1 MKKTFKIF
9 LISIFALV
17 LLSLCNISE
26 ANSIESI
33 SMNILI
39 DAFGNAH
46 VAEKW
51 KCTAHSGTEIYHPYY
66 NLGNSKITNL
76 SVTDE
81 TKKYETSSVWKVSGD
96 FDDKA
101 YKCGINR
108 IEDGVELCWGI
119 SEYGE
124 NTYTVSYIIKDFVAT
139 LNDSQMVYWTLIPH
153 NLSDSVGQV
162 YIKISSYYN
171 IPDTTPVWGYGNYGG
186 TAYVYDG
193 YIEMQSDGSL
203 STDEYMTILVK
214 FPINTFDTSNVIN
227 KDFDYYYNMAQEGA
241 TVYKDS
247 SDAAEA
253 IGALI
258 GLLSFAFL
266 FIVFFKIATMG
277 SIQNT
282 KLPRTS
288 EIPYYRDIPCD
299 GDIFK
304 AYYIAHLYHLSAN
317 KTDLLGA
324 IILKWLKNSW
334 ITIEQ
339 KQESTVFKP
348 GAIFKKEDT
357 IIVLKETDTALMKN
371 SKERELF
378 EMLYQASKDGYLES
392 KEFERW
398 CSNNYSEFFSLFK
411 RMENDVINDL
421 KSNNHI
427 HKRINKQ
434 ECKKKNVMDDMIYN
448 DSIQL
453 YGLKKYLDEFSTID
467 TKEVMEVKLWD
478 EYLMFA
484 YLFGI
489 ADKVAKQLKHMYPE
503 IVEPSTTS
511 SSGMYFDYEMLRFV
525 NHISVR
531 SVSAASSARSAAE
544 NYSSGGGGFSSG
556 VGGGGSF
563 GGGGS
568 MGGR

>member
-81 TKKYETSSVWKVSGD
+81 TKKYETRSSWNVSGD

-253 IGALI
+253 IGAII

-324 IILKWLKNSW
+324 IILKWLKNGW
-334 ITIEQ
+334 IRIEQ
-339 KQESTVFKP
+339 KEVGSV
-348 GAIFKKEDT
+348 FKKEDT

-398 CSNNYSEFFSLFK
+398 CSHSYERILDWFDDIISKEKQDAMDNNLLVKENIKSLGIFTVPATTTTPELTEK
-411 RMENDVINDL
+411 AMEL
-421 KSNNHI
+421 A
-427 HKRINKQ
+427 
-434 ECKKKNVMDDMIYN
+434 
-448 DSIQL
+448 
-453 YGLKKYLDEFSTID
+453 GLKRYLN
-467 TKEVMEVKLWD
+467 
-478 EYLMFA
+478 EYTLIHEREPMAVTLFEDYLIFA
-484 YLFGI
+484 QIFGI
-489 ADKVAKQLKHMYPE
+489 AKKVAKDFKDIYPE
-503 IVEPSTTS
+503 VIEQSTYTS
-511 SSGMYFDYEMLRFV
+511 YDNIMFV
-525 NHISVR
+525 HTCSTHGVNR
-531 SVSAASSARSAAE
+531 AYSAKQRAE
-544 NYSSGGGGFSSG
+544 SYSSGGGGFSSG
-556 VGGGGSF
+556 GGGGGSF
-563 GGGGS
+563 GGGG
-568 MGGR
+568 GGGGFR

>member
-9 LISIFALV
+9 LISVFALV

-39 DAFGNAH
+39 DALGNAH
-46 VAEKW
+46 VAETW
-51 KCTAHSGTEIYHPYY
+51 KCTANSGTEVYHPYY

-76 SVTDE
+76 SVTNGE
-81 TKKYETSSVWKVSGD
+81 KKFEYISSWKVSGD

-101 YKCGINR
+101 YKCGFNK

-119 SEYGE
+119 SDYGE

-193 YIEMQSDGSL
+193 YIEMQSDGRLDS
-203 STDEYMTILVK
+203 DEYMTILVK

-241 TVYKDS
+241 TVYKNTS
-247 SDAAEA
+247 SSELFEA
-253 IGALI
+253 IIALISFGAL
-258 GLLSFAFL
+258 FL
-266 FIVFFKIATMG
+266 IVFKIGTIG
-277 SIQNT
+277 NIQNT
-282 KLPRTS
+282 KLPKTKD
-288 EIPYYRDIPCD
+288 IPYYRDIPCD

-357 IIVLKETDTALMKN
+357 IIVLKETDTSLIKN
-371 SKERELF
+371 SKEKELF

-392 KEFERW
+392 NEFERW
-398 CSNNYSEFFSLFK
+398 CSHSYERILDWFDDIISTEKQDAMDNNLLIKDNVKTLGIFSVSATTTTPELTEK
-411 RMENDVINDL
+411 AMEL
-421 KSNNHI
+421 A
-427 HKRINKQ
+427 
-434 ECKKKNVMDDMIYN
+434 
-448 DSIQL
+448 
-453 YGLKKYLDEFSTID
+453 GLKRYLN
-467 TKEVMEVKLWD
+467 
-478 EYLMFA
+478 EYTLIHEREPMAVTLFEDYLIFA
-484 YLFGI
+484 QIFGI
-489 ADKVAKQLKHMYPE
+489 AKKVAKDFKDIYPE
-503 IVEPSTTS
+503 VIEQSTYTSYDNIVFVHTCS
-511 SSGMYFDYEMLRFV
+511 SHG
-525 NHISVR
+525 ISR
-531 SVSAASSARSAAE
+531 ANSAKQRAE
-544 NYSSGGGGFSSG
+544 SYSSGGGGFSSG
-556 VGGGGSF
+556 GGGGGSF
-563 GGGGS
+563 GGGG
-568 MGGR
+568 GGGGFR

>member
-119 SEYGE
+119 SDYGE

-203 STDEYMTILVK
+203 STDEDMTILVK

-241 TVYKDS
+241 TVYKDN

-253 IGALI
+253 IGAII

-324 IILKWLKNSW
+324 IILKWLKNGW
-334 ITIEQ
+334 IRIEQ
-339 KQESTVFKP
+339 KEV
-348 GAIFKKEDT
+348 GAVFKKEDT

-398 CSNNYSEFFSLFK
+398 CSHSYERILDWFDDIISKEKQDAVDNNLLVKENIKSLGIFTVPATTTTPELTEK
-411 RMENDVINDL
+411 AMEL
-421 KSNNHI
+421 A
-427 HKRINKQ
+427 
-434 ECKKKNVMDDMIYN
+434 
-448 DSIQL
+448 
-453 YGLKKYLDEFSTID
+453 GLKRYLN
-467 TKEVMEVKLWD
+467 
-478 EYLMFA
+478 EYTLIHEREPMAVTLFEDYLIFA
-484 YLFGI
+484 QIFGI
-489 ADKVAKQLKHMYPE
+489 AKKVAKDFKDIYPE
-503 IVEPSTTS
+503 VIEQSTYTS
-511 SSGMYFDYEMLRFV
+511 YDNIMFV
-525 NHISVR
+525 HTCSTHGVNR
-531 SVSAASSARSAAE
+531 AYSAKQRAE
-544 NYSSGGGGFSSG
+544 SYSSGGGGFSSG
-556 VGGGGSF
+556 GGGGGSF
-563 GGGGS
+563 GGGG
-568 MGGR
+568 GGGGFR

>member
-9 LISIFALV
+9 LISVFALV

-39 DAFGNAH
+39 DALGNAH
-46 VAEKW
+46 VAETW
-51 KCTAHSGTEIYHPYY
+51 KCTAYNGTEVYHPYY

-76 SVTDE
+76 SVTNGE
-81 TKKYETSSVWKVSGD
+81 KKFEYISSWKVSGD

-101 YKCGINR
+101 YKCGFNK

-119 SEYGE
+119 SDYGE

-193 YIEMQSDGSL
+193 YIEMQSDGRLDS
-203 STDEYMTILVK
+203 DEYMTILVK

-227 KDFDYYYNMAQEGA
+227 QNFDYYYNMAQEGA
-241 TVYKDS
+241 TEYKQTS
-247 SDAAEA
+247 SMETTFSILLGFFYLA
-253 IGALI
+253 ILI
-258 GLLSFAFL
+258 IIIYNVGNTST
-266 FIVFFKIATMG
+266 IK
-277 SIQNT
+277 NT
-282 KLPRTS
+282 KLPKTKD
-288 EIPYYRDIPCD
+288 IPYYRDIPCD

-357 IIVLKETDTALMKN
+357 IIVLKETDTSLIKN

-392 KEFERW
+392 NEFERW
-398 CSNNYSEFFSLFK
+398 CSHSYE
-411 RMENDVINDL
+411 
-421 KSNNHI
+421 
-427 HKRINKQ
+427 RILDWFDDIISKEKQ
-434 ECKKKNVMDDMIYN
+434 EAMDNNLIVKENIKSLGIFSVSATTTTPELTERAME
-448 DSIQL
+448 L
-453 YGLKKYLDEFSTID
+453 AGLKRYLN
-467 TKEVMEVKLWD
+467 
-478 EYLMFA
+478 EYTLIHEREPMAVTLFEDYLIFA
-484 YLFGI
+484 QIFGI
-489 ADKVAKQLKHMYPE
+489 AKKVAKDFKDIYPE
-503 IVEPSTTS
+503 VIEQSTYTSYDNIVFVHTCS
-511 SSGMYFDYEMLRFV
+511 SHG
-525 NHISVR
+525 ISR
-531 SVSAASSARSAAE
+531 AHSAKQRAE
-544 NYSSGGGGFSSG
+544 SYSSGGGGFSSG
-556 VGGGGSF
+556 GGGGGSF
-563 GGGGS
+563 GGGG
-568 MGGR
+568 GGGGFR

>member
-9 LISIFALV
+9 LISIFALI

-39 DAFGNAH
+39 DALGNAH
-46 VAEKW
+46 VAETW
-51 KCTAHSGTEIYHPYY
+51 KCNASSGTEIYHPYY

-76 SVTDE
+76 SVTDD
-81 TKKYETSSVWKVSGD
+81 TKKYESRSSWNVSGD

-119 SEYGE
+119 SDYGE

-153 NLSDSVGQV
+153 NLSNSVGQV

-203 STDEYMTILVK
+203 GTDEYMTILVK
-214 FPINTFDTSNVIN
+214 FPINTFDTSNVIDKN
-227 KDFDYYYNMAQEGA
+227 FDYYYNMAQEGA
-241 TVYKDS
+241 TAYEDS
-247 SDAAEA
+247 SDTAEA
-253 IGALI
+253 IGAFF

-266 FIVFFKIATMG
+266 FIVFFKIATLG
-277 SIQNT
+277 TIQNT

-288 EIPYYRDIPCD
+288 DIPYYRDIPCN
-299 GDIFK
+299 GDIFE

-324 IILKWLKNSW
+324 IILKWLKNGW
-334 ITIEQ
+334 IRIEQ
-339 KQESTVFKP
+339 KEVGSV
-348 GAIFKKEDT
+348 FKKEDT
-357 IIVLKETDTALMKN
+357 IIVLKETNTSLITN

-378 EMLYQASKDGYLES
+378 EMLYQASKDGYLEG

-398 CSNNYSEFFSLFK
+398 CSHSYE
-411 RMENDVINDL
+411 
-421 KSNNHI
+421 
-427 HKRINKQ
+427 RILSWFDEIISK
-434 ECKKKNVMDDMIYN
+434 EKKNAMDNGLLVKANKKTFGIL
-448 DSIQL
+448 SVPVTTTTEEL
-453 YGLKKYLDEFSTID
+453 TTKALELAGLKRYLN
-467 TKEVMEVKLWD
+467 
-478 EYLMFA
+478 EYTLIHEREPMAVNLFEDYLIFA
-484 YLFGI
+484 QIFGI
-489 ADKVAKQLKHMYPE
+489 AKKVAKDFKDIYPE
-503 IVEPSTTS
+503 VIEQSTYNSYDNIV
-511 SSGMYFDYEMLRFV
+511 FV
-525 NHISVR
+525 HSCATHGVNKAH
-531 SVSAASSARSAAE
+531 SAKQRAE
-544 NYSSGGGGFSSG
+544 SYSSGGGGFSSG
-556 VGGGGSF
+556 GGGGGSF
-563 GGGGS
+563 GGGG
-568 MGGR
+568 GGGGFR

>member
-81 TKKYETSSVWKVSGD
+81 TKKYETRSSWNVSGD

-101 YKCGINR
+101 YKCGFNR
-108 IEDGVELCWGI
+108 IDDGIELCWGI

-241 TVYKDS
+241 TVYKDN

-253 IGALI
+253 IGAII

-324 IILKWLKNSW
+324 IILKWLKNGW
-334 ITIEQ
+334 IRIEQ
-339 KQESTVFKP
+339 KEVGSV
-348 GAIFKKEDT
+348 FKKEDT

-398 CSNNYSEFFSLFK
+398 CSHSYERILDWFDEIISKEKQDAMDNNLLVKENIKSLGIFTVPATTTTPELTEK
-411 RMENDVINDL
+411 AMEL
-421 KSNNHI
+421 A
-427 HKRINKQ
+427 
-434 ECKKKNVMDDMIYN
+434 
-448 DSIQL
+448 
-453 YGLKKYLDEFSTID
+453 GLKRYLN
-467 TKEVMEVKLWD
+467 
-478 EYLMFA
+478 EYTLIQEREPMAVTLFEDYLIFA
-484 YLFGI
+484 QIFGI
-489 ADKVAKQLKHMYPE
+489 AKKVAKDFKDIYPE
-503 IVEPSTTS
+503 VIEQSTYTS
-511 SSGMYFDYEMLRFV
+511 YDNIMFV
-525 NHISVR
+525 HTCSTHGVNR
-531 SVSAASSARSAAE
+531 AYSAKQRAE
-544 NYSSGGGGFSSG
+544 SYSSGGGGFSSG
-556 VGGGGSF
+556 GGGGGSF
-563 GGGGS
+563 GGGG
-568 MGGR
+568 GGGGFR